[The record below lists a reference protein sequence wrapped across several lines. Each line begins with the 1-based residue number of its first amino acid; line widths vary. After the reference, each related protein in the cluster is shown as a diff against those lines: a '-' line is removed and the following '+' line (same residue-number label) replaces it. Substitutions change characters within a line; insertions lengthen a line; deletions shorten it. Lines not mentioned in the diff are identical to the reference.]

1 MTELVCELIISLD
14 GFARG
19 QRSPG
24 YYGYFGP
31 DVANWINTNTAAS
44 HRMLMGCRTYEMLN
58 EPPAEA
64 QDEGWQRMTT
74 TPGWLFSRSLEAT
87 DWQGLSIVRDDLIGF
102 VRELKQSDGPELR
115 TLGSLSLVR
124 QLLTAGL
131 VDRLKLV
138 VCPLILQQT
147 GVEPTFEGLPDMSF
161 ELISTKVLDG
171 RVLLLE
177 YRPTGIPPYNS

>member
-1 MTELVCELIISLD
+1 MTELVCELIVSLD

-19 QRSPG
+19 QRSPA

-31 DVANWINTNTAAS
+31 DFADWIKTNTTVP
-44 HRMLMGCRTYEMLN
+44 HRMLLGRRTYEMLN
-58 EPPAEA
+58 ALPTEVR
-64 QDEGWQRMTT
+64 DEGWNRTTT
-74 TPGWLFSRSLEAT
+74 TPGWLFSHTLEAT
-87 DWQGLSIVRDDLIGF
+87 DWPGLRIVDENLVGF
-102 VRELKQSDGPELR
+102 VRELKLTGGPELR

-138 VCPLILQQT
+138 VCPLVLPQT
-147 GVEPTFEGLPDMSF
+147 GVEPTFEGLPDMGF
-161 ELISTKVLDG
+161 DLLSTRVLDG

-177 YRPTGIPPYNS
+177 YRPTGAPPYND